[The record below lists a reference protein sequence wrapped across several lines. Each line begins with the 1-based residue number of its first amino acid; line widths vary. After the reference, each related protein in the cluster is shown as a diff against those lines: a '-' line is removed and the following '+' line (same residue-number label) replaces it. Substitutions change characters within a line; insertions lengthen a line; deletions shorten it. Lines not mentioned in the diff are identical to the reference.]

1 MLTFEEWLLA
11 VTPEGHTHQDEVRHL
26 YLQIEASLL
35 RSFGSQVDRRKLFLS
50 VARKVYEYSEMTTQ
64 YNVS

>member
-11 VTPEGHTHQDEVRHL
+11 KTPEGHTHQDEVRHL
-26 YLQIEASLL
+26 YLQIEATVL

-50 VARKVYEYSEMTTQ
+50 IARKVYEYSEMTTQ
-64 YNVS
+64 YNVL